1 MSMMPLALVA
11 AWPCCLHIDSRRD
24 GEPGRR
30 ARVALG
36 ASLIAIAL
44 AYCAFLARVFTD
56 SGVLLAP
63 DKSADR
69 AAIVATERNPLLM
82 PLAGTAALGF
92 PALLLIVG
100 WRTVAQARRDRTT
113 ASESRR
119 R

>member
-1 MSMMPLALVA
+1 MSMMPLALVV
-11 AWPCCLHIDSRRD
+11 AWLCCLHIASRRD

-30 ARVALG
+30 ARVAMG

-44 AYCAFLARVFTD
+44 AYCAFLARVFMD

-69 AAIVATERNPLLM
+69 TAIIATEGDPLLM
-82 PLAGTAALGF
+82 LLAGAAALAF

-100 WRTVAQARRDRTT
+100 WRTVAQARRDRT
-113 ASESRR
+113 AAGESRR